1 MAGYVRMPVSCA
13 QSKRFR
19 PHPTPQPRG
28 RRILMTS
35 NERHEARYQ
44 RRKAE
49 RERRRIERSKAVGG
63 LSRVFTFHSMFKA
76 GKGCCNGVRWKNSTQ
91 RFELHLFSQTAKTR
105 RLLFERKWAPG
116 RYVSFL
122 KTERGKV
129 RPIHAPRIQDRQ
141 VHKTLT
147 RGALLPLYTPDMIY
161 NNGASLPGKG
171 FDFSQRMLCEDL
183 RRHFRK
189 YGREGYIILM
199 DFKKFF
205 PSVPHAAIYA
215 RHDKILK
222 HPAIKEIAK
231 KLVDS
236 MPGDVGL
243 PLGVETSQME
253 MVALPSPVD
262 NFIKCQLSLKGGGH
276 YMDDYN
282 MLVPPNLDAN
292 EVLEKVIAKAES
304 MGLKVNRAKTHI
316 CPLTKSFKYC
326 KAKYT
331 LTESGKVVVNGNR
344 EGVHRARSKIK
355 SLIGKYKRGELLFE
369 DLRAGIQGSIAYYDK
384 HNDHN
389 RVLRLRRLVYAIS
402 GFKLDKHHNI
412 IQEDNTQCDMWF
424 SDDSAHGVF
433 AVT

>member
-1 MAGYVRMPVSCA
+1 
-13 QSKRFR
+13 
-19 PHPTPQPRG
+19 
-28 RRILMTS
+28 
-35 NERHEARYQ
+35 
-44 RRKAE
+44 
-49 RERRRIERSKAVGG
+49 
-63 LSRVFTFHSMFKA
+63 MFKN
-76 GKGCCNGVRWKNSTQ
+76 GKRCCNGVRWKNSTQ

-105 RLLFERKWAPG
+105 KLLFERKWTPG
-116 RYVSFL
+116 KYVSFIQI
-122 KTERGKV
+122 ERGKA
-129 RPIHAPRIQDRQ
+129 RPINAPRIQDRQ
-141 VHKTLT
+141 VHKTLN

-171 FDFSQRMLCEDL
+171 FHFSQRMLCEDL
-183 RRHFRK
+183 RSHFRK

-205 PSVPHAAIYA
+205 PSVPHAAIFA

-222 HPAIKEIAK
+222 HPNIKEIAR
-231 KLVDS
+231 KLVES
-236 MPGDVGL
+236 MPGDYGL

-282 MLVPPNLDAN
+282 LLIPPQLDPN
-292 EVLEKVIAKAES
+292 EILEKVIAKAEG

-331 LTESGKVVVNGNR
+331 LTESGEVIVHGNR
-344 EGVHRARSKIK
+344 ESVYRARRKIK
-355 SLIGKYKRGELLFE
+355 ALKGKYDRGEISFE
-369 DLRAGIQGSIAYYDK
+369 DLRMGIQGSIAYFDK
-384 HNDHN
+384 YHDHN
-389 RVLRLRRLVYAIS
+389 RVLRLRRLVYALF
-402 GFKLDKHHNI
+402 GFNLDKHHNI
-412 IQEDNTQCDMWF
+412 IREDNSICDMWF
-424 SDDSAHGVF
+424 SDATAGGVF